1 MIFEEK
7 GTDFIRINFAM
18 QRCFIKEFLYKLNVY
33 NLDVLNLFNFYNT
46 KTAKEYIY
54 SKLSVRSAKQSINEY
69 LKLRKQGF
77 LS

>member
-1 MIFEEK
+1 MKEK
-7 GTDFIRINFAM
+7 GTYFIRINFAM

-54 SKLSVRSAKQSINEY
+54 VKIIYQECKSKYK
-69 LKLRKQGF
+69 
-77 LS
+77 